1 MITSFLEYL
10 VLERKY
16 SNHTVTAYKKDISSF
31 YEFCND
37 EYELKSLK
45 DVNYSQIRSWIIKL
59 VDEGISNNSI
69 NRKVSSLKS
78 FYKFLQKAE
87 QIKSNPLIK
96 HKSLKVAKKVQV
108 PFTSKEINEVI
119 DNLEAENDFKSLRNK
134 LIVELFY
141 STGMRRAELIN
152 LKHEAINFQSKTV
165 KVLGKRNKERLIPLI
180 ASVLKTIE
188 EYLSFKKEILTDTD
202 YLFVTEKGKKIYE
215 TLVYRIINNYFSH
228 VSTKVK
234 KSPHILRHSFATH
247 LLNQGADLNSVKELL
262 GHSSLASTQVYTHN
276 SLEKIKQVYN
286 QAHPRS
292 HKKWNY
298 MKVYIQSVNF
308 NADSDLLKYIESK
321 VESLSKFHDKI
332 IDAEVFLKVQS
343 TSDKENK
350 ISEIKIN
357 IPGSELIVKK
367 ETKSFEEGISIG
379 VDSLKR
385 QLKKSKEKL
394 RNSVSL

>member
-1 MITSFLEYL
+1 MIASFLEYL

-16 SNHTVTAYKKDISSF
+16 SKHTVTAYKKDISSF
-31 YEFCND
+31 FVFCAD
-37 EYELKSLK
+37 EYETENLK
-45 DVNYSQIRSWIIKL
+45 DVNYSQIRSWIVKL
-59 VDEGISNNSI
+59 VDDRISNNSI

-78 FYKFLQKAE
+78 FYKFLQKTE
-87 QIKSNPLIK
+87 QIKSNPLVK

-119 DNLEAENDFKSLRNK
+119 NNLDIGDDFKSLRNK

-152 LKHEAINFQSKTV
+152 LKLESISFQSKTI

-180 ASVLKTIE
+180 PSVIKTIE
-188 EYLSFKKEILTDTD
+188 EYLSFKKEITTDSD

-215 TLVYRIINNYFSH
+215 TLVYRLINNYFSN

-276 SLEKIKQVYN
+276 SLEKIKQAYN

-292 HKKWNY
+292 HKK
-298 MKVYIQSVNF
+298 
-308 NADSDLLKYIESK
+308 
-321 VESLSKFHDKI
+321 
-332 IDAEVFLKVQS
+332 
-343 TSDKENK
+343 
-350 ISEIKIN
+350 
-357 IPGSELIVKK
+357 
-367 ETKSFEEGISIG
+367 
-379 VDSLKR
+379 
-385 QLKKSKEKL
+385 
-394 RNSVSL
+394 